1 MYKNGGIKMKLSKEI
16 CKLIAELEYLVGS
29 ECYNPNSYDG
39 WNDIEG
45 CDFRYPIN
53 VPAPGE
59 YGEYIKIK
67 GRILNNFKIKDV
79 DISESMVS
87 YMKYKFGSNELYI
100 GQGIMGILEYLE
112 RRYKLDFNELEENA
126 KE

>member
-53 VPAPGE
+53 VPTPGE
-59 YGEYIKIK
+59 DGEYIKIK
-67 GRILNNFKIKDV
+67 GRILNNFKIKDEDV
-79 DISESMVS
+79 SESMVS

-112 RRYKLDFNELEENA
+112 RRYKLDFNELEENV
-126 KE
+126 K